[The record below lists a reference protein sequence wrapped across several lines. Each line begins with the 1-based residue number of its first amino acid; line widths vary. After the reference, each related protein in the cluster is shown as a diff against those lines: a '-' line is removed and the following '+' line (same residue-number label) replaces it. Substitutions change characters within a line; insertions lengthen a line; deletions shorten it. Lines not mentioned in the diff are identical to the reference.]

1 MVISNFAPLVSR
13 RRGES
18 AASSPSG
25 SFVQAAPSADSTPKG
40 TPSEESQK
48 EPTGGR
54 PGEDTQRY
62 TCDDSE
68 RHAKGYDSSDER
80 NAEEVFA

>member
-1 MVISNFAPLVSR
+1 MSFFLVSLTWDVWSCVR

-54 PGEDTQRY
+54 PGLWSRV
-62 TCDDSE
+62 
-68 RHAKGYDSSDER
+68 RVPLSSS
-80 NAEEVFA
+80 